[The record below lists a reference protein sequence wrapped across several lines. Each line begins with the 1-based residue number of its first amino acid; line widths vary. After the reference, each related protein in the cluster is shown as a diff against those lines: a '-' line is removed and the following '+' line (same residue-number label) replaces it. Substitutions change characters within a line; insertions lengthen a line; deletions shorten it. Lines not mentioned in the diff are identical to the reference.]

1 MSREVFTNYY
11 KNNSWRGR
19 ESVSGPGSDYEQT
32 KYLIPELSFMIK
44 SLNIKSIL
52 DVPCG
57 DFNWMRRV
65 DLSGVKYTGGD
76 IVEPLIISNSKKY
89 SSDSIKFKVI
99 DVVNDS
105 LEKSDLII
113 VRDCFVHLPEVDVL
127 KAINNIKSSGSK
139 YLLTTNFLWE
149 SVPNNKDIEVGQWR
163 RLNLTQPPY
172 SFKFPE
178 RIIIEGNRQSHD
190 HDKTM
195 SLWKINDLPSFGDIN
210 G

>member
-1 MSREVFTNYY
+1 MSREVFTSYY

-89 SSDSIKFKVI
+89 SSDNIKFKVI
-99 DVVNDS
+99 DVVNDD

-113 VRDCFVHLPEVDVL
+113 VRDCFVHLPEADVL
-127 KAINNIKSSGSK
+127 RAVNNIKRSGSK

-149 SVPNNKDIEVGQWR
+149 SVPNNKDIQVGQWR

-172 SFKFPE
+172 SFKFPD

-195 SLWKINDLPSFGDIN
+195 SLWKINDLPSFGDID

>member
-11 KNNSWRGR
+11 RNNSWRGK

-32 KYLIPELSFMIK
+32 KYLIPELSLMIK

-57 DFNWMRRV
+57 DFNWMRKV

-76 IVEPLIISNSKKY
+76 IVEPLIVSNSKKY
-89 SSDSIKFKVI
+89 SSDNIKFKVI
-99 DVVNDS
+99 DVVNDI
-105 LEKSDLII
+105 LEKTDLII

-127 KAINNIKSSGSK
+127 KAINNIKRSGSK

-149 SVPNNKDIEVGQWR
+149 SVPNNKDIQVGQWR
-163 RLNLTQPPY
+163 RLNLTQSPY
-172 SFKFPE
+172 NFKFPE
-178 RIIIEGNRQSHD
+178 KIIIEGNRQSHD

-195 SLWKINDLPSFGDIN
+195 SLWKINDLPSFGDID